1 MTAPLQSE
9 YKATNAEVFLRAWL
23 LAIVTTSPAAAGVGS
38 KLWTPGATPAMPL
51 PYRAVRRITGHR
63 TRDADYPLIRVHT
76 FASTYSLAAV
86 EADKTDSRVQVLV
99 DYPGWPTTLT
109 GGVVAHCEWAEITEA
124 AYEVPYGAETVV
136 TRFVSEYRLGVSLAP
151 V

>member
-1 MTAPLQSE
+1 VTAPLQSE

-23 LAIVTTSPAAAGVGS
+23 LPIVTTSPSAAGVGS
-38 KLWTPGATPAMPL
+38 KLWTPSATPVMPL
-51 PYRAVRRITGHR
+51 PYRAVRRVTGPR
-63 TRDADYPLIRVHT
+63 TRDGDYPLMRVHT

-109 GGVVAHCEWAEITEA
+109 GGVVYCEWAEITEA
-124 AYEVPYGAETVV
+124 AYEEPYGAESVCI
-136 TRFVSEYRLGVSLAP
+136 RFVSEYRFGLSFTPA
-151 V
+151 